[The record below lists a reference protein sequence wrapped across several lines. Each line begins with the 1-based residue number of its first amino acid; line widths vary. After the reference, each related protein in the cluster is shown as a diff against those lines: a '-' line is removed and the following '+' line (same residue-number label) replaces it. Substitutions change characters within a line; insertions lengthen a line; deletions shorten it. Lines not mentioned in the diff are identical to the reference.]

1 MPRSLSQTGPEKR
14 RFTWPKGTPQIIAL
28 LLVLLVDS
36 LVAPHFYQVVLQDGR
51 LFGSPIDILNRAAPV
66 ALLAIG
72 MTLVIAT
79 GGIDLSVGAVMA
91 IAGATAASMT
101 VAGHSLP
108 VVLLAALAAGALA
121 GLWNGI
127 LVAVLKIQPF
137 VATLILMVAG
147 RGVAQLITAGQIVTF
162 DSPALAWLGSGSF
175 LLFPTPVI
183 IAAAT
188 LLLFWLFTRKTA
200 LGMFIEAVGINIRAA
215 KNAGVNTRIVVMLA
229 YVLSGVCAA
238 IAGIIVA
245 ADIRGADANNAG
257 LWLELDAILAV
268 VIGGASLMGGRFNL
282 LLSVVG
288 ALIIQGMNTGILLSG
303 FPPEMNQV
311 VKAVVV
317 LCVLIVQSPRFIGL
331 LKGVRGHDKTY
342 FTVDEH
348 PRGVCS
354 GLSLLPD
361 AIPRLCLD
369 AGDLQYPDG

>member
-1 MPRSLSQTGPEKR
+1 MMPRTVSQSGQPKR
-14 RFTWPKGTPQIIAL
+14 RFSWPKGMPQIIAL
-28 LLVLLVDS
+28 LLVLAVDS
-36 LVAPHFYQVVLQDGR
+36 LVAPHFFQVLLQDGR

-108 VVLLAALAAGALA
+108 VVLLAALGAGALA

-147 RGVAQLITAGQIVTF
+147 RGVAQLITSGQIVTF
-162 DSPALAWLGSGSF
+162 DSPALSWLGSGS
-175 LLFPTPVI
+175 LLLLPTPVI
-183 IAAAT
+183 IAVAT
-188 LLLFWLFTRKTA
+188 LLLFWLFTRRTA

-229 YVLSGVCAA
+229 YVLSGICAA

-268 VIGGASLMGGRFNL
+268 VIGGGSLMGGRFNL

-288 ALIIQGMNTGILLSG
+288 ALVIQGMNTGILLSG
-303 FPPEMNQV
+303 FPPELNQV

-331 LKGVRGHDKTY
+331 LKGVRGRDKT
-342 FTVDEH
+342 
-348 PRGVCS
+348 
-354 GLSLLPD
+354 
-361 AIPRLCLD
+361 
-369 AGDLQYPDG
+369 